1 MDNIEKEIGKRIKE
15 LRELKGL
22 TLEALAQKTKLT
34 KGYLSRLENS
44 EKAPPVAT
52 LLSIARALDVRMASI
67 FGEKEEPVSLSIVR
81 KNERLITAGA
91 GTKYGYHYESIAHK
105 YSNKTMDAF
114 VLTRPY
120 DPKLKP
126 TPFQHEGEE
135 LLFFLEGS
143 QEFFYGG
150 KSYILK
156 AGDCAYFDASVE
168 HYGRTLDGK
177 QSKMLLVTTQPVPKK

>member
-1 MDNIEKEIGKRIKE
+1 MDDIEKEIGKRIRE
-15 LRELKGL
+15 IRELKGL
-22 TLEALAQKTKLT
+22 TLETLAQKTKLT

-52 LLSIARALDVRMASI
+52 LLNIARALDVRISSI
-67 FGEKEEPVSLSIVR
+67 FGEVEEPVSLSIVR

-105 YSNKTMDAF
+105 YQNKSMDAF
-114 VLTRPY
+114 ILTRPF

-126 TPFQHEGEE
+126 TAFKHEGEE
-135 LLFFLEGS
+135 LMFILEGA
-143 QEFFYGG
+143 QEFYYDG

-156 AGDCAYFDASVE
+156 AGDCAYFDSSME
-168 HYGRTLDGK
+168 HYGRSLGGK
-177 QSKMLLVTTQPVPKK
+177 QSKLLMVTTLPAPKK